1 MDAPLNPPFAP
12 SFPTS
17 LAPPSGRPCPLPSN
31 PASLPPSSPP
41 QACSSYEAAV
51 AACPPSHASLYNWG
65 VALSDLARV
74 LKATAAA
81 QQQQQQQQVASPAAV
96 SAVPVGSGRPHAST
110 GAAAVSSAASAAAAA
125 AVAAAS
131 HAGGPSQLA
140 SGSGASATSS
150 AAATLAEARR
160 CLSLASEKYAEA
172 VRLHP
177 NNPQALNNWGLVLQ
191 VRCGGGGGGLPGAGV
206 GPGSMAGCSTAWC
219 GGVHRCSA
227 GTWNMKAEIWTLNP
241 NPEP

>member
-1 MDAPLNPPFAP
+1 MWTRPLIRPLPRAFPPPLPLHKAGRAP
-12 SFPTS
+12 SLLTP
-17 LAPPSGRPCPLPSN
+17 PPSF
-31 PASLPPSSPP
+31 PP

-110 GAAAVSSAASAAAAA
+110 GVSSAASAAAAA
-125 AVAAAS
+125 AAAS
-131 HAGGPSQLA
+131 PAGGPSPLA
-140 SGSGASATSS
+140 GGSGASATSS

-191 VRCGGGGGGLPGAGV
+191 VRCGGRGEGGTTGGRCGGH
-206 GPGSMAGCSTAWC
+206 GSMAGCSTTWC
-219 GGVHRCSA
+219 RA
-227 GTWNMKAEIWTLNP
+227 PGT
-241 NPEP
+241 